1 MTQRANYPFNI
12 FVPNLLN
19 ICIDNND
26 NNDYEEIS
34 GRMYHC
40 YDKAPVLF
48 DNIVELIQAAEKVFD
63 DISFPQASTKTR
75 SFVDQP
81 VVYGKKPP
89 KLVDQPELLKH
100 AGEKTSIVVR
110 VRFRQ
115 KSTWQGEFF
124 QLETGKVERF
134 SNMVD
139 FIKKLDE
146 TIK

>member
-1 MTQRANYPFNI
+1 MTQRPNYPFNI

-26 NNDYEEIS
+26 YEEVS

-40 YDKAPVLF
+40 YDHEPVIF

-75 SFVDQP
+75 SFIKKPD
-81 VVYGKKPP
+81 VYGKKPP
-89 KLVDQPELLKH
+89 KIVEQPELLKQS
-100 AGEKTSIVVR
+100 GEKATIITS

-124 QLETGKVERF
+124 QLETGKVETF

-139 FIKKLDE
+139 FIRKLDKVINE
-146 TIK
+146 